1 MNALIV
7 APCEI
12 SAARHAVMRW
22 HYSKTVP
29 AGKLVKFGVWEN
41 EQFIGAVIFGRGA
54 TPHLGSPY
62 GLDQTGLC
70 ELVRVALNK
79 HQAPVSQIVS
89 EAIRQL
95 KQSNPGLRLI
105 VSFADPDEGHHGGIY
120 QAGNWIYNGTSPS
133 ARFFKIKGKKTHPR
147 SVGAMGGI
155 QSLEWIKANLD
166 SNAEI
171 IVTAPK
177 LRYLYP
183 LDKPMR
189 RKIAKL
195 ALPYE
200 RAVEGLE
207 ASHLD
212 SVEEV
217 QVQSLPTALGEN

>member
-1 MNALIV
+1 VTDLVV
-7 APCEI
+7 APCDI
-12 SAARHAVMRW
+12 RAARHAIMKW

-41 EQFIGAVIFGRGA
+41 ETFIGAVIFGRGA

-62 GLDQTGLC
+62 QLEQTQLC
-70 ELVRVALNK
+70 ELVRVALDN
-79 HQAPVSQIVS
+79 HEAPVTQIVA

-95 KQSNPGLRLI
+95 KTSNPGLRLI

-120 QAGNWIYNGTSPS
+120 QAGNWLYNGTSPS

-147 SVGAMGGI
+147 SVGAMGGV
-155 QSLEWIKANLD
+155 QSLEWVQANLD
-166 SNAEI
+166 PRAEI

-200 RAVEGLE
+200 SAVEGLE
-207 ASHLD
+207 ESRLD

-217 QVQSLPTALGEN
+217 QVQSLPTAPGGS

>member
-41 EQFIGAVIFGRGA
+41 DQFIGAVIFGRGA